1 MELNTTKEDMLERF
15 RLYGEIYCLLAD
27 INEDKRSMDGFVL
40 ESWELE
46 DMLEDEDIDLE
57 FDFGEA
63 TGALYELNFEDEMLL
78 VFYTSYKN
86 GYTCGRP
93 VIQMPTDTIRR
104 LKDLLERYVKA
115 LKEGDL

>member
-1 MELNTTKEDMLERF
+1 MELNTTKQDMLERF

-57 FDFGEA
+57 FDFGEE
-63 TGALYELNFEDEMLL
+63 TGTLYELNFEDEMLL

-86 GYTCGRP
+86 GYTCGRS

-104 LKDLLERYVKA
+104 LKDLLERYVEA
-115 LKEGDL
+115 LKEEDV

>member
-1 MELNTTKEDMLERF
+1 MDLNTTKEDMLERF
-15 RLYGEIYCLLAD
+15 KLYGEIYCLLAD

-57 FDFGEA
+57 FYFGEA

-86 GYTCGRP
+86 GHTYGRP

-104 LKDLLERYVKA
+104 LKVLLERYVKA